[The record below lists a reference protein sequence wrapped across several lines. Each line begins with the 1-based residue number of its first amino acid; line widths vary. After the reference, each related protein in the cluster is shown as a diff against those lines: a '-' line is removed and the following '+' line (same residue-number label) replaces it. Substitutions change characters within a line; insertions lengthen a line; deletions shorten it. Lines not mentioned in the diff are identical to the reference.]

1 MAPPPARARPAT
13 IPGENE
19 DVMSKTA
26 VATDQAPAAIGPYSQ
41 AVRAG
46 DLVFT
51 SGQIG
56 LDPRT
61 GELVEGGVEA
71 QTRRVLENLTHVLAA
86 AGASWADVVR
96 TTVFLADLGDFALV
110 NRLYGERIGG
120 GVMPSRSTVQVAKL
134 PRGAA
139 VEIDAIAHV
148 ARG

>member
-1 MAPPPARARPAT
+1 V
-13 IPGENE
+13 E

-26 VATDQAPAAIGPYSQ
+26 IATDQAPAAIGPYSQ

-56 LDPRT
+56 LDPAT

-86 AGASWADVVR
+86 AGASWSDVVR
-96 TTVFLADLGDFALV
+96 TTVFLADLGDFAVV
-110 NRLYGERIGG
+110 NRLYGERVGG
-120 GVMPSRSTVQVAKL
+120 GVLPARSTVQVARL

-139 VEIDAIAHV
+139 VEIDAVAHV
-148 ARG
+148 GRG

>member
-1 MAPPPARARPAT
+1 
-13 IPGENE
+13 
-19 DVMSKTA
+19 MSKKA
-26 VATDQAPAAIGPYSQ
+26 IATDQAPAAIGPYSQ
-41 AVRAG
+41 AVKVG

-71 QTRRVLENLTHVLAA
+71 QARRVLENLTHVLTA
-86 AGASWADVVR
+86 AGATWADVVR
-96 TTVFLADLGDFALV
+96 TTVYLADLGDFALV
-110 NRLYGERIGG
+110 NRLYGERVGG
-120 GVMPSRSTVQVAKL
+120 GVLPARSTVQVAKL

-148 ARG
+148 GRG

>member
-1 MAPPPARARPAT
+1 
-13 IPGENE
+13 
-19 DVMSKTA
+19 MSKTA

>member
-1 MAPPPARARPAT
+1 
-13 IPGENE
+13 
-19 DVMSKTA
+19 MSKTA
-26 VATDQAPAAIGPYSQ
+26 IATDQAPAAIGPYSQ

-71 QTRRVLENLTHVLAA
+71 QTRRVLENLSQVLAA
-86 AGASWADVVR
+86 AGATWADVVR
-96 TTVFLADLGDFALV
+96 TTVYLADLGDFALV
-110 NRLYGERIGG
+110 NRLYGERVGG
-120 GVMPSRSTVQVAKL
+120 GVLPSRLTVQAAKL

-148 ARG
+148 GRG